1 MDLNSILTIIGIIS
15 PFILAT
21 VWMTTLIA
29 RISNRALLLEV
40 ARDNHEERLTKVEA
54 ATDYAVVEKTV
65 EKICKQIFNSIEF
78 KESIEKTVK
87 SAVLHVERNNSAATM
102 GSLTLVLDEIKQ
114 LHREIIDQRHN
125 HHS

>member
-1 MDLNSILTIIGIIS
+1 MDLNSMLTVVGIIS

-40 ARDNHEERLTKVEA
+40 ARENHEERLAKVEA
-54 ATDYAVVEKTV
+54 ATDYAAVEKTV

-87 SAVLHVERNNSAATM
+87 NAVLHVERNNSAATM
-102 GSLTLVLDEIKQ
+102 GSLNLVLDEIKQ
-114 LHREIIDQRHN
+114 LHREILDQRN
-125 HHS
+125 HH